1 MDAPWGGVAL
11 WRNGGLLSRLLLTL
25 LLLGMDEIICGND
38 RVRDRFVKEAGDAV
52 RLSDGLLVEPGCI
65 VDEILCRVKQVSLIE
80 LMLARGQDADS
91 RSEC

>member
-65 VDEILCRVKQVSLIE
+65 VDEILCES
-80 LMLARGQDADS
+80 MLDYVPSQMAHGCKIPRANKL
-91 RSEC
+91 